1 MQKKTERAL
10 HQLKYMISY
19 VTSLMLSLPAVS
31 VELLLSLFSQLTIR
45 ICCLRKLVTG
55 GKLTHREVVQ
65 ITVWLSCAIAL
76 IAIHFWIFGKESRQ
90 VDQESQDSTSPTTKI
105 GEPILAAK

>member
-1 MQKKTERAL
+1 MQKKRRAL

-31 VELLLSLFSQLTIR
+31 VELLLSLSQLTIR

-55 GKLTHREVVQ
+55 GKLTHREVVNNSVV
-65 ITVWLSCAIAL
+65 IMRHRIDRDT
-76 IAIHFWIFGKESRQ
+76 F
-90 VDQESQDSTSPTTKI
+90 
-105 GEPILAAK
+105 